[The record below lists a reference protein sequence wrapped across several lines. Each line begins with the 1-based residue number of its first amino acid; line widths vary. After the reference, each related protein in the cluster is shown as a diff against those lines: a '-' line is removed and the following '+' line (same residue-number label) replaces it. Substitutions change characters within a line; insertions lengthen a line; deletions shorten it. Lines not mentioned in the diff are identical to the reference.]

1 MAMLTREKV
10 IETISK
16 FPETFSIDELL
27 ERLILMEKIEKGLKD
42 SENNNILSEE
52 EVEKKIREWLK

>member
-1 MAMLTREKV
+1 MLTREKV